1 MSRYDTKI
9 GKITAAVVV
18 AVSLLLP
25 FQTALA
31 VSDADIAAAQAQ
43 AAAAASQASQLHAQA
58 TDAKTK
64 IADLQG
70 QISALQSQIRLNQ
83 LQADQLQGQ
92 IDQAQKDMADK
103 KATLAEN
110 IKTMYVNGQTSALEM
125 LASSKDLSQFFN
137 LQQYQDAVKNKIEE
151 SVAAITKLK
160 AQLDS
165 QKKDLDAKLAD
176 QQSQKSSLD
185 TQSAQMASL
194 ATMLAS
200 NAAAA
205 DQSVKDSNAHTAALK
220 AQQQAELAAQ
230 FSGSGASGGA
240 ACGGGYPAK
249 WCNAPQDT
257 VVDAWGMYNR
267 ECVSYT
273 AYKVA
278 ASGRYMPYWG
288 GSGNA
293 NQWPGNAQ
301 SAGISV
307 DHAPKVGDVA
317 ISMSGY
323 YGHAMYVE
331 AVFSNGSIHVS
342 QYNYDI
348 GSGPGRYSEMTIAA
362 GNLYFIH
369 F

>member
-1 MSRYDTKI
+1 MSRYNTKI
-9 GKITAAVVV
+9 GKLVAAAVV

-25 FQTALA
+25 FQTAMA

-43 AAAAASQASQLHAQA
+43 ATAASAQASQLHAAA
-58 TDAKTK
+58 TDAKSK
-64 IADLQG
+64 IAYLQS
-70 QISALQSQIRLNQ
+70 QINALQSQIHLNK
-83 LQADQLQGQ
+83 LEADKLQGQ
-92 IDQAQKDMADK
+92 IDQATKDMADK

-137 LQQYQDAVKNKIEE
+137 QQQYQDAVKSKIED
-151 SVAAITKLK
+151 SVVAIAKLK
-160 AQLDS
+160 EQLDG

-176 QQSQKSSLD
+176 QQNQKSSLD
-185 TQSAQMASL
+185 VQQQQMANL
-194 ATMLAS
+194 AAQLAS

-205 DQSVKDSNAHTAALK
+205 DQSVKDSNAKTAALK

-240 ACGGGYPAK
+240 ACGGGYPAR
-249 WCNAPQDT
+249 WCGAAQDT
-257 VVDAWGMYNR
+257 VVDSWGMYNR

-307 DHAPKVGDVA
+307 NHTPKVGDVA
-317 ISMSGY
+317 ISMSGF

-331 AVFSNGSIHVS
+331 AVLANGTIHVS

-348 GSGPGRYSEMTIAA
+348 GSGPGRYSEMTIST
-362 GNLYFIH
+362 GSLYFIH